1 MENTKNKRK
10 LRGVLAALVAIA
22 LATACV
28 PALAAFAAPADA
40 TNDSLP
46 PSTGNLIIHKYQ
58 SDDMSK
64 IGSAND
70 GTEVTVDSSFTAL
83 SGVTFN
89 IYKVSANASGDYPS
103 KAPYRLSDNGTTL
116 TDGDGDTFTVA
127 AASTASVTTDA
138 NGKATAS
145 NLAQG
150 VYLVVEQETKEMAD
164 KVADIA
170 EPFVVAVPMTA
181 AAGNTDGNTWLTDV
195 HVYPKNQ
202 QMYVNKFLTGST
214 KDDAANGTQSG
225 SAINVGD
232 TVHYSIVPTIP
243 DGVVAYK
250 VDDDG
255 TPVSPTTVTAED
267 AKVKYKIT
275 DTLDEAL
282 TYTANSVKVYG
293 LSATEAADKTS
304 TATGGTAIDASNYTV
319 TCEGQ
324 ELVVEFNATGR
335 LALYTANYACVRV
348 DFDAVANSKLLD
360 KVDENGNPTSLIEN
374 TGYVKFTNKFGTE
387 KTRNSKTNST
397 PDRPVNPDSDGPNP
411 IVHTAHISITKKDAS
426 NAATTL
432 SGAKFKIADTEA
444 NAKTGKYLRKTTDGA
459 VVDPSDSRWADATDW
474 EATSGNDGV
483 FTFDGVEDYTSEI
496 GADGTETNKVYYSYY
511 LVETQAPDGYNLPA
525 DPFKIKFS
533 ATTSTKDTNWTVYKD
548 VTNTNEFTLPLTGGM
563 GTILLTLAGVVLIG
577 GAAVA
582 FVAASRKKK
591 GAHEQQ

>member
-22 LATACV
+22 LAAACV
-28 PALAAFAAPADA
+28 PAFAAFAA
-40 TNDSLP
+40 NSSLP
-46 PSTGNLIIHKYQ
+46 PETGNLHIHKYAAENF
-58 SDDMSK
+58 DA
-64 IGSAND
+64 IGDAGD
-70 GTEVTVDSSFTAL
+70 GTEKEVDSSFTAL
-83 SGVTFN
+83 EGVTFN
-89 IYKVSANASGDYPS
+89 IYKVAANTDGDYPG
-103 KAPYRLSDNGTTL
+103 KAPYRLSGTTL
-116 TDGDGDTFTVA
+116 TDGDGDTFTVS
-127 AASTASVTTDA
+127 AASTANVTTAAD
-138 NGKATAS
+138 GSATAS
-145 NLAQG
+145 NLPQG
-150 VYLVVEQETKEMAD
+150 VYLVVEQESD

-181 AAGNTDGNTWLTDV
+181 AAGDTDGNTWLTDV

-214 KDDAANGTQSG
+214 KDDAANGAQSG

-250 VDDDG
+250 VGDDG
-255 TPVSPTTVTAED
+255 TPVSPTEVTAED
-267 AKVKYKIT
+267 ATVKYKIT

-282 TYTANSVKVYG
+282 TYTASSVKVYG
-293 LSATEAADKTS
+293 LTATEASDKTS

-335 LALYTANYACVRV
+335 LALYNASYACVRV

-360 KVDENGNPTSLIEN
+360 KVDENGNPTSFIEN

-387 KTRNSKTNST
+387 KTRDSKTNST
-397 PDRPVNPDSDGPNP
+397 PDRPVNPDPDGPNP
-411 IVHTAHISITKKDAS
+411 VVHTAHISITKKDAS
-426 NAATTL
+426 NAATVL

-444 NAKTGKYLRKTTDGA
+444 NAKAGNYLRKTAEGA
-459 VVDPSDSRWADATDW
+459 VVDPSDSRWATATDW
-474 EATSGNDGV
+474 EATSGDDGV

-525 DPFKIKFS
+525 DPFKIEFT
-533 ATTSTKDTNWTVYKD
+533 AATSTKDANWTVYKD

-582 FVAASRKKK
+582 FIAASRKKK